1 METFAGIFAWEA
13 NLERSRREK
22 SMVDQAWP
30 IIPSQATEAIRRSIS
45 RSFRS
50 SFSTNSKA
58 SSIKV
63 CRGDEIHDLART
75 WSTIREK
82 NPPLFSSKDEKKE
95 EKSLRRKRER
105 ERRETLRADYTVGQC
120 EKYYPLISLRTPCR
134 FHSAKKLTTTGR
146 RFSTTCLRRLSAERA
161 TEVNVPQEVAE
172 PRFPLPTRGE
182 SKRSTAL
189 DTFANLD

>member
-1 METFAGIFAWEA
+1 MGGQSRTIEERKIDGRSSVADYSVAGHGSDTSIDKSFSVPSA
-13 NLERSRREK
+13 LCSPPTRKRVRSKCVAAMRF
-22 SMVDQAWP
+22 
-30 IIPSQATEAIRRSIS
+30 TIS
-45 RSFRS
+45 RARGPRFVKKILLSSPRKTKKKKRS
-50 SFSTNSKA
+50 LLE
-58 SSIKV
+58 
-63 CRGDEIHDLART
+63 G
-75 WSTIREK
+75 
-82 NPPLFSSKDEKKE
+82 
-95 EKSLRRKRER
+95 RER